1 MSTSTSL
8 FWVNDPFVLVQTL
21 EIWPQPSMTLEE
33 KMNAISRLVFS
44 LSFLG
49 FLFTQSIRFFVIG
62 IVTLSIIAGLYF
74 SRNQKNKSASVEGFD
89 MDNSKKKQ
97 TQLTPQTLYP
107 LMKEEFKSGTKNN
120 PFGNVLLTEIT
131 DDPERNPAPP
141 SFNVDVNKNILK
153 HTKQMVQ
160 QSNPDLKDTNKLL
173 FSSLTDQFDLDQ
185 SSRVFHS
192 TANTRVANDQGAY
205 AQWLYGS
212 MPSSKESNFA
222 GAIQRVAD
230 SYRYTLY

>member
-21 EIWPQPSMTLEE
+21 EIWPQPSMTFQE

-141 SFNVDVNKNILK
+141 SFNVDVHKNILK

-160 QSNPDLKDTNKLL
+160 QSNPDLKDSNKLL

-185 SSRVFHS
+185 SSRIFHS

-222 GAIQRVAD
+222 GAVQRVAD